1 MSNAS
6 RQFSLALTQK
16 PQQPALG
23 RFARLLSVEDVPVPS
38 MGDSITEG
46 TVVEWTAQV
55 GDGVAVDDVVVVIET
70 DKVSVEVR
78 TPIAGAITEHLAEV
92 DAVVEVGQPLFK
104 VDTAAE
110 GAAKAAPAPAPVAA
124 APEEA
129 APAPAAPAPA
139 PTPAPAPAP
148 TPAAPAPAPPASGEA
163 SRAETRVKM
172 NRMRLRI
179 AERLKEA
186 QNTAACLTT
195 FQECDM
201 GALMELRK
209 THKDEFEQVHGVKL
223 GFMSAFV
230 KASTAALLETP
241 AVNAYID
248 DAAKEIVYRDY
259 CDVSVAVASP
269 AGLVVPV
276 LRNTEQMSFAD
287 VEKTIQAY
295 AMKARDGSLSL
306 EEMSGGTFTISN
318 GGVFGSLMGTPI
330 LNPPQSAIL
339 GMHAT
344 KMRAV
349 VKDGE
354 VQARPMMYLALTY
367 DHRMIDG
374 REAVTFLKSVA
385 TKIEDPG
392 RFLLGL

>member
-1 MSNAS
+1 MLLRAVVQRARGASLRAARPVAVSNAS

-78 TPIAGAITEHLAEV
+78 TPVGGAITEHLAEV

-124 APEEA
+124 
-129 APAPAAPAPA
+129 
-139 PTPAPAPAP
+139 
-148 TPAAPAPAPPASGEA
+148 GEA

-287 VEKTIQAY
+287 VEKSIQAY

>member
-1 MSNAS
+1 MLLRVVQRARGASLRAARPVAVSNAS

-129 APAPAAPAPA
+129 APAP
-139 PTPAPAPAP
+139 
-148 TPAAPAPAPPASGEA
+148 PAAGEA

-209 THKDEFEQVHGVKL
+209 THKDEFEKVHGVKL

-287 VEKTIQAY
+287 VEKSIQAY